1 MTEGLHKVAA
11 DSGTLTRSSS
21 PRKASTVHTLS
32 KPNLSANCPRRSL
45 GAVTSGIVAFH
56 FAIRGELVAQRSR
69 RPAVERTSPKSF
81 GEVPASDAKN
91 ASGDSTEL
99 DTKSLPPRWRRV
111 LWPPVVPSL
120 SKVNLTVHLVNYLR
134 SNIMPAAWRPSRT
147 IDRERGLLL
156 SSMAG
161 VACSNARSREAEE
174 LAAAGSLWD

>member
-1 MTEGLHKVAA
+1 
-11 DSGTLTRSSS
+11 
-21 PRKASTVHTLS
+21 
-32 KPNLSANCPRRSL
+32 
-45 GAVTSGIVAFH
+45 
-56 FAIRGELVAQRSR
+56 
-69 RPAVERTSPKSF
+69 
-81 GEVPASDAKN
+81 
-91 ASGDSTEL
+91 
-99 DTKSLPPRWRRV
+99 
-111 LWPPVVPSL
+111 VVPSL